1 MTQNMLT
8 GRNSASLV
16 KSATFAPTESNSG
29 RTPQSVRARN
39 SKLRK
44 ILGFTLLELVVVMAI
59 IMILLGLAAGKYTRS
74 VQRSHEAVLKQD
86 LRVMRDAIQQ
96 FTLDKEAAPQSLDD
110 LVSGG
115 YLRIVPTDPITQ
127 KSDWVPVTED
137 ILLSPEQST
146 TGISDVHSA
155 SNEISPFENTA
166 YSTW

>member
-8 GRNSASLV
+8 GRKFASLM
-16 KSATFAPTESNSG
+16 KSAVSPS
-29 RTPQSVRARN
+29 RVRATN
-39 SKLRK
+39 SKRRRFLRT
-44 ILGFTLLELVVVMAI
+44 LGFTLLELMVVMAI

-74 VQRSHEAVLKQD
+74 IQRSHEAVLKQD

-110 LVSGG
+110 LVSAG
-115 YLRIVPTDPITQ
+115 YLRSVPKDPITDRP
-127 KSDWVPVTED
+127 DWVTVTED

-155 SNEISPFENTA
+155 STEISPFENTA
-166 YSTW
+166 YNTW